1 VSALTSSNAFSYTTG
16 GITVGNRYDFTAA
29 FPGHICEFIIYSV
42 SLTTLQRQEVE
53 GYLAQKWGLGAS
65 FVGGVTRPTQ
75 IPGCVL
81 WLDGADSTSI
91 TLSGSS
97 VTQWNDKSG
106 NAGNATQ
113 GSSGNR
119 PTFTGSGVIFNASSS
134 QYLNLNTT
142 YASTHSVYIVA
153 TSTSASQ
160 VYLFGR
166 NYSTSAPA
174 IIMNFV
180 GSSIE
185 YYGGNDGTT
194 RSTFVTTPT
203 STFVAGYIRTYN
215 SSVVGRYNGSQVFN
229 VGGPTSE
236 PSSMNWGYLGDSD
249 GSHSNF
255 YTGTIYEFLIFNT
268 ALTTI
273 QATQIEQYLARKWG
287 LGASLLLE
295 SGIHPFSQ
303 YPPFTRP
310 FQPIDLSNCVLWL
323 DAADSSSITTS
334 GSTVTTWVD
343 KATGLSF
350 TGSAQLSTSGT
361 YNGLNTISFRR
372 TSNMYLYNSSFTYK
386 LADRTTFWVWR
397 SVSDGGNSGIL
408 SFSSPGGVDYNSLN
422 ALIIAVGAPTA
433 TWGPAYVDANGV
445 FSGYSPTYTAQTSLG
460 MFSET
465 NVNNTETL
473 FINGTPNVIYSVGG
487 SYVGYSQAQSS
498 MLDSIGLIIGARYQ
512 SGDANISGYSSI
524 DLCEVICF
532 SPSLTTSQ
540 KLQVEGY
547 LARKWGL
554 ASSLPT
560 THPFYNFSSST
571 VVGFLPTQIYGCSLW
586 LDAADSSTIGL
597 SGTTVTQWN
606 DKSGRAINL
615 TSYSGTTSYSSGKYV
630 QLNGSIMSSSSSEID
645 LTNVT
650 LFMVASS
657 PNSYYNQPAFSGLPA
672 SGQANYSSTSGFGF
686 YLDGDRNGYRMY
698 GQYFSGVVSTATGI
712 SFLQNPTVIV
722 GSLASAGAMAVYL
735 NGSLSS
741 TATMSSRTK
750 PAYGFTIGGEGY
762 IGSLNTY
769 SSSCRFYEIIVY
781 NSLLSSVQRQ
791 QVEGYLAQKWGLS
804 TSLPTNHPYAK
815 IPLAM
820 TIRGTAPVRLANF
833 SYTGSSQYWVV
844 PAGVNSI
851 FITLTGAG
859 GGGGYGSSG
868 GSGGLVSGTLA
879 VSPGTT
885 YVIIVGGAG
894 TSGRTHAYGGGGQG
908 GYYGYGGAGGGRTAL
923 ADNVGN
929 DIVTAGAGGGGA
941 YYATGGAGGGNDGG
955 NGNGS
960 GGGGQYSG
968 GYPSTSYGAFYYDG
982 TYGGQYYGG
991 DGGYYYGGGGGS
1003 GWYGGGGGGYY
1014 TQTGAGGSSYVGNL
1028 TGTVVNTQGGGA
1040 SSGNNGSVSISY

>member
-1 VSALTSSNAFSYTTG
+1 MSAAKSKPYSGFTPQSIPGLSLWLDGYDKSTMFQDTAGTQPVTASGQTVGLWKDKSYKGHNYTKSPNGPTLTSTGALYFYGSGCGMVNSDSWGDAAGYDIFVVNKPLSTSVTSDWRTLFRGASTDHVIIVHAGSTSLGTYNNGNGGFQQFGNLTLDGSATVLLYVNIDSSRKYAAAINGGTLSTQTIAGTQDSQPFYALGFSQ
-16 GITVGNRYDFTAA
+16 VGSQQWGEIN
-29 FPGHICEFIIYSV
+29 EMIIV
-42 SLTTLQRQEVE
+42 PNCTTLQRQ
-53 GYLAQKWGLGAS
+53 
-65 FVGGVTRPTQ
+65 
-75 IPGCVL
+75 
-81 WLDGADSTSI
+81 
-91 TLSGSS
+91 
-97 VTQWNDKSG
+97 
-106 NAGNATQ
+106 
-113 GSSGNR
+113 
-119 PTFTGSGVIFNASSS
+119 
-134 QYLNLNTT
+134 
-142 YASTHSVYIVA
+142 
-153 TSTSASQ
+153 
-160 VYLFGR
+160 
-166 NYSTSAPA
+166 
-174 IIMNFV
+174 
-180 GSSIE
+180 
-185 YYGGNDGTT
+185 
-194 RSTFVTTPT
+194 
-203 STFVAGYIRTYN
+203 
-215 SSVVGRYNGSQVFN
+215 
-229 VGGPTSE
+229 
-236 PSSMNWGYLGDSD
+236 
-249 GSHSNF
+249 
-255 YTGTIYEFLIFNT
+255 
-268 ALTTI
+268 
-273 QATQIEQYLARKWG
+273 QIEQYLLAKWIYRNASTGSATTFTYTGGDQIYNVPAGYNG
-287 LGASLLLE
+287 LDVYMWGGGGEGAYQAYNHRGGAGAMVQGVLAVTPGQTLTIIVGEGMNIPNRRSYGGGGRAYQADGVWYGSAGGGRSAIQVVSRTDYVVAGGGAGGGGGVQGGAGGLLTGFDGPGNDGEGKGGTQTAGGAGGTQTYHHGGNGSLKTGGDGSIDSY
-295 SGIHPFSQ
+295 SGGGGGGYYGGGGGGYGGGGGGSSYTANLTLIPGQTVFGYVSSNQ
-303 YPPFTRP
+303 YDAPNTSSPYYQSGVAYGGLSWRDGGGAGNGLVVLVPRIVPTVPLFTRP
-310 FQPIDLSNCVLWL
+310 FQPID
-323 DAADSSSITTS
+323 I
-334 GSTVTTWVD
+334 
-343 KATGLSF
+343 
-350 TGSAQLSTSGT
+350 
-361 YNGLNTISFRR
+361 
-372 TSNMYLYNSSFTYK
+372 
-386 LADRTTFWVWR
+386 
-397 SVSDGGNSGIL
+397 
-408 SFSSPGGVDYNSLN
+408 
-422 ALIIAVGAPTA
+422 PTC
-433 TWGPAYVDANGV
+433 
-445 FSGYSPTYTAQTSLG
+445 Q
-460 MFSET
+460 
-465 NVNNTETL
+465 
-473 FINGTPNVIYSVGG
+473 
-487 SYVGYSQAQSS
+487 
-498 MLDSIGLIIGARYQ
+498 
-512 SGDANISGYSSI
+512 
-524 DLCEVICF
+524 
-532 SPSLTTSQ
+532 
-540 KLQVEGY
+540 
-547 LARKWGL
+547 
-554 ASSLPT
+554 
-560 THPFYNFSSST
+560 
-571 VVGFLPTQIYGCSLW
+571 LW

-597 SGTTVTQWN
+597 NGSTVTQWN

-615 TSYSGTTSYSSGKYV
+615 TSYSGTTSYSYGKYV

-672 SGQANYSSTSGFGF
+672 SGQGNYSSTSGFGF

-698 GQYFSGVVSTATGI
+698 GQYYNGLVSTATGI

-722 GSLASAGAMAVYL
+722 GSLASAGDMAVYL

-820 TIRGTAPVRLANF
+820 TIRGSAPVRLANF

-894 TSGRTHAYGGGGQG
+894 TSGRTNAYGGGGQG

-941 YYATGGAGGGNDGG
+941 YYTNGGVGGGNDGG

-968 GYPSTSYGAFYYDG
+968 GYPSTSYGAFYFDG

-991 DGGYYYGGGGGS
+991 NGGYYYGGGGGS

-1014 TQTGAGGSSYVGNL
+1014 YQTGAGGSSYVGNL